1 MDIIRLEKADPGI
14 AIVTLNRPER
24 RNALNRQMVR
34 DLHRVFADLNTDE
47 AVRAVVLTGA
57 GSAFCA
63 GLDIKARA
71 EDAPPAELEG
81 FGDVERDVYAHH
93 FFWNDFGLQLI
104 KLRVPV
110 IAAINGAV
118 AGMGVTLC
126 LCSDIRIA
134 AETAVFHNAFAKLGM
149 GPTEG
154 GISWLL
160 PRLVGMSRA
169 ADIILTGRAI
179 AADEAERIGLVAAT
193 VPSDQLLPAA
203 LERARAISK
212 MNSFGVFLSKEAL
225 WSNLQVADLAS
236 ALHLELRG
244 QVLSS
249 MGAESL
255 PFVTQ
260 GRLPEE

>member
-1 MDIIRLEKADPGI
+1 MEFVRVDYKGHGTVV
-14 AIVTLNRPER
+14 VTLNRPER
-24 RNALNRQMVR
+24 RNALTRQMVR
-34 DLHRVFADLNTDE
+34 DLRNIFTEINTDE
-47 AVRAVVLTGA
+47 TARAVVLTGA

-71 EDAPPAELEG
+71 EEQPAPELQG
-81 FGDVERDVYAHH
+81 FGKLESDVYAHH
-93 FFWNDFGLQLI
+93 FFWNDFGMQLI

-110 IAAINGAV
+110 IAAINGAA

-134 AETAVFHNAFAKLGM
+134 AENAVFHNAFAKLGM

-154 GISWLL
+154 GVTWLL

-169 ADIILTGRAI
+169 ADILLTGRSVS
-179 AADEAERIGLVAAT
+179 ADEAERIGLVAAT
-193 VPSDQLLPAA
+193 VSSEHLLSAA
-203 LERARAISK
+203 LERAEAVSR

-225 WSNLQVADLAS
+225 WSNLQVSDLAS

-249 MGAESL
+249 LGSESL
-255 PFVTQ
+255 SLIAE
-260 GRLPEE
+260 GRLPKG